1 MKGKDALG
9 RTHSNLFFF
18 FFQNIQFF
26 FTEVNPKKVELL
38 AFLYFSNKEIANKT
52 KLVKF
57 PFTNM
62 LKINILKLDHLNLKE
77 QK

>member
-18 FFQNIQFF
+18 FQNIQFSL
-26 FTEVNPKKVELL
+26 TEVNPKKVELL

-62 LKINILKLDHLNLKE
+62 LKINILKLDRLNLKE